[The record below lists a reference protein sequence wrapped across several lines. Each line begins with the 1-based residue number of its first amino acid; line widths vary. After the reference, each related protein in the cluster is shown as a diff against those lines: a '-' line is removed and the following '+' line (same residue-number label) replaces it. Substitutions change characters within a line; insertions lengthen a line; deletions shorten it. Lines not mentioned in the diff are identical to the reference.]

1 MKRVKRFLVPWFGV
15 VLLAGCGSELEVAEQ
30 LSPDGTPFSQ
40 SLYEGYIDLSRA
52 EYEEGDYTDSD
63 SFAERAITAAGGVA
77 PQPENIESRRLP
89 AEQRSALTEA
99 RNRLLAVLD
108 GGGAEKLPS
117 EAATAQILFD
127 CWMQEQE
134 ENRQAEDIE
143 ACRGGFF
150 TALAYLEDGLAQ
162 ANVAATEAAEPV
174 QAAAVEPIKTAP
186 VKAPVET
193 KVETK
198 VQAPQKVTQPPGRF
212 TVYFDLDQAKLSQ
225 EAIATL
231 VEVVMAAS
239 EKKGTTIR
247 ARGHTDSS
255 GQSAHNKA
263 LAQKR
268 VEAVAKFLI
277 ESGVDKERIETL
289 SLGPAQPAV
298 DVPSGTPEAKNRRVE
313 IQFAPSEEKI
323 SGTAP
328 AQ

>member
-15 VLLAGCGSELEVAEQ
+15 VFLAGCGSELEVAEQ

-77 PQPENIESRRLP
+77 PQPESIESRRLP
-89 AEQRSALTEA
+89 AEQRGALTEA
-99 RNRLLAVLD
+99 RTRLLAVLD

-134 ENRQAEDIE
+134 ENRQADDIE

-186 VKAPVET
+186 V
-193 KVETK
+193 ETK
-198 VQAPQKVTQPPGRF
+198 VQAPQKLAQPSGSF

-298 DVPSGTPEAKNRRVE
+298 EVPSGTPEAKNRRVE
-313 IQFAPSEEKI
+313 IQFAPTEEKI

>member
-1 MKRVKRFLVPWFGV
+1 
-15 VLLAGCGSELEVAEQ
+15 
-30 LSPDGTPFSQ
+30 
-40 SLYEGYIDLSRA
+40 
-52 EYEEGDYTDSD
+52 
-63 SFAERAITAAGGVA
+63 
-77 PQPENIESRRLP
+77 
-89 AEQRSALTEA
+89 
-99 RNRLLAVLD
+99 
-108 GGGAEKLPS
+108 
-117 EAATAQILFD
+117 
-127 CWMQEQE
+127 MQEQE

-186 VKAPVET
+186 VEAPVET
-193 KVETK
+193 KVETPVETK
-198 VQAPQKVTQPPGRF
+198 VQAPQKLAQPPGSF
-212 TVYFDLDQAKLSQ
+212 TIYFDLDQAKLSQ
-225 EAIATL
+225 DAIATL

-239 EKKGTTIR
+239 EKKGTMIR

-255 GQSAHNKA
+255 GQSAHNEA

-298 DVPSGTPEAKNRRVE
+298 EVPSGTPEAKNRRVE
-313 IQFAPSEEKI
+313 IQFAPTEEKI

>member
-15 VLLAGCGSELEVAEQ
+15 VFLAGCGSELEVAEQ

-40 SLYEGYIDLSRA
+40 SLYQGYIDLSRA

-77 PQPENIESRRLP
+77 PQPESIESRRLP
-89 AEQRSALTEA
+89 AEQRGALTEA

-134 ENRQAEDIE
+134 ENRQASDIE

-186 VKAPVET
+186 V
-193 KVETK
+193 ETK
-198 VQAPQKVTQPPGRF
+198 VQAPQKLTQPPGSF

-225 EAIATL
+225 DAIATL

-239 EKKGTTIR
+239 KKKATTIR

-255 GQSAHNKA
+255 GQSAYNQA

-289 SLGPAQPAV
+289 SVGPAQPAV
-298 DVPSGTPEAKNRRVE
+298 EVPSGTPEAKNRRVE
-313 IQFAPSEEKI
+313 IEFAPTEEKI
-323 SGTAP
+323 SGAAP